1 MSGRQDM
8 GKSNPLGFGWDVNG
22 CDLESMTFTAP

>member
-1 MSGRQDM
+1 M

-22 CDLESMTFTAP
+22 CDLESMTFTAPQKKKI